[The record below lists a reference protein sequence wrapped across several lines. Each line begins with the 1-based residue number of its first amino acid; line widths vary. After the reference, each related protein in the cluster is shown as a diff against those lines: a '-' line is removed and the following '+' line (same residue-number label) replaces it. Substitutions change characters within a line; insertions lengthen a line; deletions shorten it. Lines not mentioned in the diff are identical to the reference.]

1 MVPCRLVQSLW
12 VHSLS
17 FLFFS
22 HPSSHPPMA
31 SLHTGVWVLTVILP
45 SPLRSHQLLA
55 LCPASL
61 RDLVSSSELAGVSKN
76 QNLTYH
82 CWYYILH
89 CLKLYNLVQFSSV
102 TQSCPTLWDPMN
114 HSTPGLPVRH
124 QLPEFTQSYVGDAIQ
139 QSHPLSPPSP
149 PAFNLSQHQ
158 GLFKWVNSLHEVAK
172 VLEFQL

>member
-12 VHSLS
+12 VHSY
-17 FLFFS
+17 LFCFS
-22 HPSSHPPMA
+22 LILPLTSRMA
-31 SLHTGVWVLTVILP
+31 SLHTGVWILTVILP
-45 SPLRSHQLLA
+45 SPLCSHQLLA
-55 LCPASL
+55 LCPAGL

-82 CWYYILH
+82 CWYYIFH
-89 CLKLYNLVQFSSV
+89 CLKLYSLVQFSSV

-114 HSTPGLPVRH
+114 HSTPCLPVRH
-124 QLPEFTQSYVGDAIQ
+124 QLPEFTQTHVGDAIQ

-158 GLFKWVNSLHEVAK
+158 GLFKWVNSLHKVAK